1 MSTEGTRTNRLVTV
15 DDERDVEPPLQRS
28 GTVLQHHHVQPRI
41 LLTNI
46 LDLQSV
52 VKVHPHSFHPE
63 LRALVYQLSV
73 FIPGHDTHA
82 EHSCYSTGYPP
93 AEVLFP

>member
-1 MSTEGTRTNRLVTV
+1 MPAEGTQANRLVTV
-15 DDERDVEPPLQRS
+15 DDERDVEPPLQRG
-28 GTVLQHHHVQPRI
+28 GTVPQQHRIQPGI

-46 LDLQSV
+46 LNLQSV
-52 VKVHPHSFHPE
+52 VKVHPHPFHLE
-63 LRALVYQLSV
+63 LWPLVYQLSV

-93 AEVLFP
+93 AEVLCP